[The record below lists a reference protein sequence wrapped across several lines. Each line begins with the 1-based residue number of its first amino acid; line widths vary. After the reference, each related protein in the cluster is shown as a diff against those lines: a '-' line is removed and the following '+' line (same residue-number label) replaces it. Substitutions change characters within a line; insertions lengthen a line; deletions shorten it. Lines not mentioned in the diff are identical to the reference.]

1 MNLLE
6 NILNL
11 LNFQMN
17 TPTDYGWFH
26 VLSLIVLVFLIVI
39 LIIKKPNIKKVL
51 FISSLIMIIF
61 EIYKQITF
69 SYSDSTWEY
78 QWYAFP
84 FQFCSTPMYVAFL
97 ASITKN
103 KKLEKCLYSFLATYG
118 LVGGIAVML
127 YPNTVFVSET
137 LINIQTMTH
146 HGLMV
151 VMGLYVIISKSIDFN
166 FKTLINAL
174 KVFLILILIALFIN
188 ITTYYIGID
197 NGLEMFFISPF
208 HTSSLPV
215 FSIIYEKI
223 PYILFLL
230 FYIFIFTLGSSIT
243 LIVSKIFIK
252 KR

>member
-1 MNLLE
+1 
-6 NILNL
+6 
-11 LNFQMN
+11 
-17 TPTDYGWFH
+17 
-26 VLSLIVLVFLIVI
+26 
-39 LIIKKPNIKKVL
+39 
-51 FISSLIMIIF
+51 
-61 EIYKQITF
+61 
-69 SYSDSTWEY
+69 
-78 QWYAFP
+78 
-84 FQFCSTPMYVAFL
+84 MYVAFL